1 MKARRASRRGPRSP
15 SLVHSG
21 VATVRGAKLDPRIAV
36 DVASEGIRCPLSA
49 DRVRDIVQRTLK
61 RSRVKDAMISVTFLP
76 AHAIARLNRKHL
88 NRSGPTDV
96 ISFGLGSAGPNRAV
110 VGDIYISP
118 EVARENAGEFGAGV
132 REEIARLVVHG
143 TLHVVGRDH
152 PDGSDRTKSAMW
164 REQESLV
171 RDVS

>member
-1 MKARRASRRGPRSP
+1 MKARGPRRSP

-21 VATVRGAKLDPRIAV
+21 VATVRGAKTDPRIAV

-61 RSRVKDAMISVTFLP
+61 RSRVKDAMVSVTFLP
-76 AHAIARLNRKHL
+76 GRAIARLNREHL
-88 NRSGPTDV
+88 GRSGPTDV
-96 ISFGLGSAGPNRAV
+96 IAFGLGAAGPQRAV
-110 VGDIYISP
+110 VGDIYIAP
-118 EVARENAGEFGAGV
+118 EIARDNAREYGTGV

-152 PDGSDRTKSAMW
+152 PEGAGRTRSAMW

-171 RDVS
+171 RDVG